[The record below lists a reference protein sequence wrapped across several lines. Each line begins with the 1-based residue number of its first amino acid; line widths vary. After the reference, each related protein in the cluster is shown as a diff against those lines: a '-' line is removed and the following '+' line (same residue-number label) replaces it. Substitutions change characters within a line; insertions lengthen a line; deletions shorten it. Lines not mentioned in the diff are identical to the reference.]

1 MSTLTRRVL
10 RVPAFIWVMGGMA
23 LGAVLLDR
31 HRDGEAAARAAAS
44 MMAPPALAARSGLA
58 QHSVL
63 PAHPLAAAAAPA
75 PPPQQQQQPS
85 PAADLSYLSTL
96 HPAGATALK

>member
-10 RVPAFIWVMGGMA
+10 RVPAFVWVLGGMA
-23 LGAVLLDR
+23 LGAVLLGR
-31 HRDGEAAARAAAS
+31 HRDDEAAKRAAAS
-44 MMAPPALAARSGLA
+44 LMAPPALVLRPPM
-58 QHSVL
+58 HSML

-75 PPPQQQQQPS
+75 PPLPPLPSS

-96 HPAGATALK
+96 HPAGAAALK